1 MREEYIR
8 LVTIKN
14 TSCFR
19 MLTVTEL
26 SSLVVSVG
34 WNSVYDAVS
43 AIVKIYTVFLM
54 TVEQPA
60 ALS

>member
-26 SSLVVSVG
+26 SSLVVSIG
-34 WNSVYDAVS
+34 WNNVYDAVS